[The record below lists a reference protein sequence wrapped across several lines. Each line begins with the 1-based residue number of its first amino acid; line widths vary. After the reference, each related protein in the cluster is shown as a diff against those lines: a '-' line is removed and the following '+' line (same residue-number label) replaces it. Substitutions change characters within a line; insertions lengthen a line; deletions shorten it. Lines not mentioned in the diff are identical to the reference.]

1 MQKRK
6 KKSSKKNAPH
16 VGTAKELHRRI
27 IGRILKTSIFDVR
40 LKFYFDRHV
49 QIMAVVTII
58 DLCFKISLILIFQIN
73 LIQAKTASP
82 VIYFISI
89 SGF

>member
-16 VGTAKELHRRI
+16 VGSAKELHRRI

-49 QIMAVVTII
+49 QIKEVVTI
-58 DLCFKISLILIFQIN
+58 KEN
-73 LIQAKTASP
+73 RRASK
-82 VIYFISI
+82 
-89 SGF
+89 